1 MSHTFLAA
9 KPLLIGLSAMVL
21 CCFAGGAGANTTTGP
36 AYFVN
41 DAHPGTYFKVGADG
55 KDGGMTGW
63 DKNDNC
69 VSPAPNPKEGP
80 AGAGAAGPSVSGV
93 VTYAP
98 SSSTTPFA
106 GSIIVAASTGG
117 TGGHGTRTDAN
128 GKCGGGYLTGGA
140 GGAAGNVD
148 ITVNP
153 GTGAPAGVSAL
164 TSSAIV
170 AFSLGG
176 SGGVV

>member
-1 MSHTFLAA
+1 MSHTFFAA

-41 DAHPGTYFKVGADG
+41 DAHPKGTYFKVGADG

-80 AGAGAAGPSVSGV
+80 AGAGAAAEDRAGPRLRALV
-93 VTYAP
+93 A
-98 SSSTTPFA
+98 TPRWLPVWRWA
-106 GSIIVAASTGG
+106 VPVVAAVGRWRS
-117 TGGHGTRTDAN
+117 RPPAVSSRPASAVRWADPAV
-128 GKCGGGYLTGGA
+128 A
-140 GGAAGNVD
+140 V
-148 ITVNP
+148 
-153 GTGAPAGVSAL
+153 AP
-164 TSSAIV
+164 
-170 AFSLGG
+170 
-176 SGGVV
+176 VVW